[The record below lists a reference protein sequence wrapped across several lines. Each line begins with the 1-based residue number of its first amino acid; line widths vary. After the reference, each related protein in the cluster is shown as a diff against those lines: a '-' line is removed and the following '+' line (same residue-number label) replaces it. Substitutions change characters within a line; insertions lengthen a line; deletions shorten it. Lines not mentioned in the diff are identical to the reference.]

1 MLKRIALTFTLF
13 ALASGA
19 FAQGPGDLSYHKT
32 VAGPTEFIQRT
43 VVLPVPAPPPPGSSQ
58 SGPSLITAPAAV
70 QLSLA
75 DQLAVEASLQ
85 WMAEHGYLFDV
96 NVPVYDVSISGNG
109 ITITIHVAGGGTVV
123 IILSNGPF
131 LPVDIPHRLMT
142 MTVARPIQLQI
153 SNGF

>member
-1 MLKRIALTFTLF
+1 MLKRFALALTLF

-19 FAQGPGDLSYHKT
+19 SAQGHGDLSFHRT

-43 VVLPVPAPPPPGSSQ
+43 IVLPVPPPPPPGSQ
-58 SGPSLITAPAAV
+58 SGPTLATAGAGV

-85 WMAEHGYLFDV
+85 WMVQHGYLVEDI
-96 NVPVYDVSISGNG
+96 PGWDVSISGNG
-109 ITITIHVAGGGTVV
+109 ITITINVVGGPDIV

-131 LPVDIPHRLMT
+131 LPIDIHHRLMT
-142 MTVARPIQLQI
+142 VNVVRPVRIY
-153 SNGF
+153 NGF

>member
-1 MLKRIALTFTLF
+1 MSKRIALTLTLF

-43 VVLPVPAPPPPGSSQ
+43 VVLPVPAPPPGSTT
-58 SGPSLITAPAAV
+58 GAPLVTAPVVVQPAV
-70 QLSLA
+70 A
-75 DQLAVEASLQ
+75 NQLAVEAALL
-85 WMAEHGYLFDV
+85 WMVRHGYLLDDAGT
-96 NVPVYDVSISGNG
+96 PAYDVSISGNG
-109 ITITIHVAGGGTVV
+109 ITLTINVPGGGDIV

-131 LPVDIPHRLMT
+131 LPMDIPHRLMT
-142 MTVARPIQLQI
+142 VTVARPIQLQI

>member
-1 MLKRIALTFTLF
+1 MLKRLALALTLF

-19 FAQGPGDLSYHKT
+19 SAQEPGDLSFHKS
-32 VAGPTEFIQRT
+32 VAGPTEYIQRT
-43 VVLPVPAPPPPGSSQ
+43 VVLPVPAPPPPGSSL
-58 SGPSLITAPAAV
+58 SGPSLVTAPAAV

-85 WMAEHGYLFDV
+85 WMAQHGYLFDV
-96 NVPVYDVSISGNG
+96 NVPIYDVSISGNG
-109 ITITIHVAGGGTVV
+109 ITITIHVAGGGDIV

-142 MTVARPIQLQI
+142 VIVARPIQI
-153 SNGF
+153 YNGF